1 MLSIV
6 ITDKGVVR
14 DAKVVTGLDKD
25 LDKQALKAVGAWR
38 FEPATK
44 DGKPVAVRVKVEADT
59 FCVHGDEATGVK
71 VAGAVRKALEA
82 AGVQVVK
89 LTDMKL

>member
-1 MLSIV
+1 MS
-6 ITDKGVVR
+6 
-14 DAKVVTGLDKD
+14 
-25 LDKQALKAVGAWR
+25 
-38 FEPATK
+38 
-44 DGKPVAVRVKVEADT
+44 GKRVKVEADT